1 MHKRII
7 SSVFLSVAL
16 AFSVSVKALTLE
28 DAVLGQSSPNRIGQM
43 IPANEGEYYYALSD
57 DHSRVVKRSYKTGE
71 DVAVV
76 FNSSSARD
84 CKIDYWGGFEMSEDE
99 SKILL
104 YTNSKPIYRHSFVA
118 DYYVYEIRHNKL
130 TKLSDAGGEEIATM
144 SPDARMVAFVKDN
157 NVYIKK
163 LDYGTEVAVTTDG
176 KRNNVINGVPDWV
189 YQEEFGLLNSF
200 AWSPDCLTLS
210 FIRWDESK
218 VPMYDINVYEGAC
231 NRQMEYAKY
240 PGKFEYKYPVAGEK
254 NAIVSVVNYDVENRT
269 LKTTKLPISAE
280 DYIPRI
286 KYPKS
291 SDRLMI
297 TTLNRTQNLLQI
309 FAANPRSSVSKLI
322 YKETSDSWINLD
334 YAASAVFNENDF
346 YILSEK
352 SGYVH
357 LYQYGNSGALIKQ
370 ITKGDW
376 NITDYY
382 GYDPI
387 AKVHYIQATLNG
399 PLNRVLAKVD
409 AKGNVMK
416 ISGENGTYSASFSKN
431 YAYYVQSFS
440 DIKTPNQYV
449 VVNTAK
455 GKKVRSIEMN
465 AEYAEKYTAAN
476 VPTKEFFTVQS
487 DGYALN
493 GYMIKP
499 VKFDA
504 TKKYPVIL
512 SQYSGPGSQ
521 KVLNSWKM
529 EWEQYFATQGYIIV
543 SVDGR
548 GTGGRGKKFES
559 TVYMNLGK
567 YESIDQNATA
577 DYMSK
582 LPYVDAKH
590 IGIWGWSYGGYE
602 TLMAMSQKGN
612 RFAAGVAIAPVTD
625 WRFYDTIYA
634 ERFMRTPQE
643 NEDGY
648 MASSPLN
655 KVADV
660 KGRVLIMAGT
670 ADDNVHISN
679 TYQYQAE
686 MTEHNKVMDMMI
698 FTNMN
703 HSINYCDTRYALY
716 LKVLD
721 FFNTYLKK

>member
-1 MHKRII
+1 MRKKIV
-7 SSVFLSVAL
+7 SSVLLSMAFT
-16 AFSVSVKALTLE
+16 FSVPVDALTLE
-28 DAVLGQSSPNRIGQM
+28 DAVLGQSRPFGIEQM
-43 IPANEGEYYYALSD
+43 TPANDGEFYYALSR
-57 DHSRVVKRSYKTGE
+57 DHSQIVKRSYKTGE
-71 DVAVV
+71 DVAVI

-84 CKIDYWGGFEMSEDE
+84 CNVDYWSGFEMSEDE

-104 YTNSKPIYRHSFVA
+104 YTDTKPIYRYSIAA

-157 NVYIKK
+157 NVYVKK
-163 LDYGTEVAVTTDG
+163 LDYGTVVAVTTDG
-176 KRNNVINGVPDWV
+176 KQNSIINGVPDWV

-210 FIRWDESK
+210 FIRWDESN
-218 VPMYDINVYEGAC
+218 VPMYNINVYEGAC
-231 NRQMEYAKY
+231 GRKTEYSKY

-254 NAIVSVVNYDVENRT
+254 NAVVSVVNYDVENRT
-269 LKTTKLPISAE
+269 LKTLKLPISAE

-286 KYPKS
+286 KYAKT
-291 SDRLMI
+291 SDRLMV
-297 TTLNRTQNLLQI
+297 TTLNRTQNMLQI
-309 FAANPRSSVSKLI
+309 FAANPRSSVAKLI

-352 SGYVH
+352 SGYTH

-376 NITDYY
+376 NVTDYY
-382 GYDPI
+382 GYDPV
-387 AKVHYIQATLNG
+387 AKVHYIQTTLNG

-409 AKGNVMK
+409 AKGNVIKM
-416 ISGENGTYSASFSKN
+416 SGDNGTYSASFSN
-431 YAYYVQSFS
+431 NFAYYVQTFS
-440 DIKTPNQYV
+440 DVKTPNQYT
-449 VVNTAK
+449 VVNTSK
-455 GKKVRSIEMN
+455 GKKTRSIELN
-465 AEYAEKYTAAN
+465 DEYASKFASAD
-476 VPTKEFFTVQS
+476 VPVKEFFTLQS
-487 DGYALN
+487 DGYTLN

-499 VKFDA
+499 VNFDA
-504 TKKYPVIL
+504 NKKYPVIL

-577 DYMSK
+577 DYMAK
-582 LPYVDAKH
+582 QPYVDAKR

-648 MASSPLN
+648 TSSSPIN
-655 KVADV
+655 RVADV

-679 TYQYQAE
+679 TLQYQAE
-686 MTEHNKVMDMMI
+686 MTEHNKIMDMMI

-716 LKVLD
+716 LRVLD